1 MSAAFEFDPQ
11 ALRRIRE
18 EHGLSQIKLAA
29 KIGRNATTVN
39 QYERGKTGVSV
50 ATLVAIA
57 DALGASMDDS
67 TRPPWQPR
75 RLEMAAKAAQTETTA
90 DLYACA
96 CSQFAT
102 ADGQTTGC
110 TAKRLFAPGHDA
122 KLKSFLIRM
131 GADGAEVIRTVDGIA
146 SPADALTHAQKF
158 AFGHMVIAG
167 VALAGEKARK
177 KAERLEAKAA
187 AKAEGRTARPK
198 QPRKVRAKVGRATYE
213 GRMDSDHFVYEV
225 KGKERRTLKF
235 QAV

>member
-1 MSAAFEFDPQ
+1 M
-11 ALRRIRE
+11 
-18 EHGLSQIKLAA
+18 
-29 KIGRNATTVN
+29 AT
-39 QYERGKTGVSV
+39 KT
-50 ATLVAIA
+50 
-57 DALGASMDDS
+57 
-67 TRPPWQPR
+67 
-75 RLEMAAKAAQTETTA
+75 AQTETTA
-90 DLYACA
+90 DLHACT

-110 TAKRLFAPGHDA
+110 TATTKRLFAPGHDA

-146 SPADALTHAQKF
+146 SPADALTHTQKF
-158 AFGHMVIAG
+158 AFGHMVVAG

-198 QPRKVRAKVGRATYE
+198 QPKKVTAKVGRATFT
-213 GRMDSDHFVYEV
+213 GRMDGDHFVYEV